1 MRTLKQIVTRINQL
15 ATSHQL
21 INQVGFG
28 TSEDLGNLVKEGLT
42 FPMCFIEIQSDIAT
56 SRNDKLQRFNFKIFL
71 YDLPNR
77 LTVSRSNILEIES
90 DLVSIA
96 TDLLAMLQRD
106 IDVTENQDWVV
117 SPSTTLSIGD
127 YKLSDLC
134 IGVELPI
141 QVGLRYAA
149 DRCQVPS
156 DEVPEIL
163 NDMKIISVYK
173 HSVVSD
179 TETLTLP
186 FLKKEILLFYLGNN
200 PLKQVQSN
208 PSVVDNVVEFTYN
221 YSTGVFVFG
230 TTIFAGTFI
239 QILNRPI

>member
-21 INQVGFG
+21 INQVGYG
-28 TSEDLGNLVKEGLT
+28 TNEDLANLIKAGLT
-42 FPMCFIEIQSDIAT
+42 FPMCFIEMKPDVAT
-56 SRNDKLQRFNFKIFL
+56 SRLDHLQRFNFSLFFFDHQNVL
-71 YDLPNR
+71 EDAR
-77 LTVSRSNILEIES
+77 TNILEVKS
-90 DLVSIA
+90 DLTSIA
-96 TDLLAMLQRD
+96 TDLLAMLQK
-106 IDVTENQDWVV
+106 DVEVDVNQDWYV
-117 SPSTTLSIGD
+117 SDATTLNVRE
-127 YKLSDLC
+127 YQLSDLC
-134 IGVELPI
+134 VGVELPI

-173 HSVVSD
+173 HIVTSD
-179 TETLTLP
+179 TETITLP
-186 FLKKEILLFYLGNN
+186 FLKKEILLLYLGNN

>member
-28 TSEDLGNLVKEGLT
+28 TKEDLDNLVKQGLT
-42 FPMCFIEIQSDIAT
+42 YPMCFIEVKKDIAT
-56 SRNDKLQRFNFKIFL
+56 SRADKLQRFNFSLFFFDMQNVL
-71 YDLPNR
+71 SEARTN
-77 LTVSRSNILEIES
+77 VLEVKS

-106 IDVTENQDWVV
+106 IDVTENQDWIV
-117 SPSTTLSIGD
+117 SPSTTLNMDEYQI
-127 YKLSDLC
+127 SDLC
-134 IGVELPI
+134 VGVELPI

-163 NDMKIISVYK
+163 VDMKIISVYK
-173 HSVVSD
+173 HTVTSD
-179 TETLTLP
+179 TETITLP
-186 FLKKEILLFYLGNN
+186 FLKKEILLLYLGNN

>member
-28 TSEDLGNLVKEGLT
+28 TKEDLDNLIKKGLSY
-42 FPMCFIEIQSDIAT
+42 PMCFIEVKKDIPI
-56 SRNDKLQRFNFKIFL
+56 SRTDKLQRFNFSLFFF
-71 YDLPNR
+71 DLQNV
-77 LTVSRSNILEIES
+77 LTESRTNVLEVKS

-106 IDVTENQDWVV
+106 IDVTENQDWIV
-117 SPSTTLSIGD
+117 SPSTTLNMDEYQI
-127 YKLSDLC
+127 SDLC

-173 HSVVSD
+173 HTVTSD

-186 FLKKEILLFYLGNN
+186 FLKKEIIMLFLGNN

>member
-28 TSEDLGNLVKEGLT
+28 TKEDLDNLVKQGLT
-42 FPMCFIEIQSDIAT
+42 YPMCFIEVKKDIAT
-56 SRNDKLQRFNFKIFL
+56 SRTDKLQRFNFSLFFFDMQNVL
-71 YDLPNR
+71 SE
-77 LTVSRSNILEIES
+77 SRTNVLEVKS

-117 SPSTTLSIGD
+117 SSSTTLNMDEYQI
-127 YKLSDLC
+127 SDLC
-134 IGVELPI
+134 VGVELPI

-163 NDMKIISVYK
+163 NDMKIINVYK
-173 HSVVSD
+173 YTVTSD

-186 FLKKEILLFYLGNN
+186 FLKKEILFLYLGNN

-239 QILNRPI
+239 QILNRPL

>member
-28 TSEDLGNLVKEGLT
+28 TKEDLDNLVKQGLT
-42 FPMCFIEIQSDIAT
+42 YPMCFIEVKKDIAT
-56 SRNDKLQRFNFKIFL
+56 SRSDKLQRFNFSLFFFDIQNVL
-71 YDLPNR
+71 SEARTN
-77 LTVSRSNILEIES
+77 VLEVKS

-106 IDVTENQDWVV
+106 IDVAENQDWIV
-117 SPSTTLSIGD
+117 SPSTTLNMDEYQI
-127 YKLSDLC
+127 SDLC
-134 IGVELPI
+134 VGVELPI

-186 FLKKEILLFYLGNN
+186 FFKKEILLLYLGNN